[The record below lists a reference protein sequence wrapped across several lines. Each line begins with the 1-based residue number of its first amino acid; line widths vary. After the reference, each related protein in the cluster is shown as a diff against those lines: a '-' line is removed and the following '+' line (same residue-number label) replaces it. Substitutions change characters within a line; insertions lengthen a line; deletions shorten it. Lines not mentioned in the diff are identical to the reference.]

1 MDSKDFASLLSR
13 KEKKKIIRDAML
25 YVRFTPFAC
34 MNFTP
39 VARKAFL
46 VCSRC
51 SPQLL
56 FKSFSRAGIPRQ
68 PLLQTHQELM
78 LLGEVYMGQLSGDS

>member
-39 VARKAFL
+39 VACKAFL

-56 FKSFSRAGIPRQ
+56 FKSFFPRQ